1 MRRKTLGSRKL
12 RGPSSYTIVHTGE
25 IIGVALRNARKRN
38 LSSRGYIRIFR
49 VRGRGVA
56 KSCNSILD
64 ILHSRAIADILSER
78 RWRDSIAPVASCGSH
93 LLRHI
98 RMGTTQMNG
107 GLQVRVG

>member
-1 MRRKTLGSRKL
+1 MHRKTLGSRKL

-38 LSSRGYIRIFR
+38 LSSRGCIRIFR

-64 ILHSRAIADILSER
+64 MLRGTIADILSER
-78 RWRDSIAPVASCGSH
+78 RWRDSIAPVVLYGSH
-93 LLRHI
+93 LHHI